1 MVESI
6 SNGECYDLIF
16 INIDMP
22 FFNGTELGK
31 QIGDLDSNAVV
42 VYITSRFQ
50 YAVERASGEVVCCLL
65 KPLEHEKIR
74 GIIKTVAEKNSPK
87 KPYHIVKVKNKT
99 IKLLYS
105 EICYIECCRKH
116 IIYHTEDRD
125 IDTVGT
131 LRETY
136 SAVKDHDFLQV
147 HQGYIVN
154 MEKIFDFD
162 DSEII
167 LDDGRRVM
175 MSVRKKKEV
184 FLAYAKYLRKN
195 K

>member
-1 MVESI
+1 MLKSQ
-6 SNGECYDLIF
+6 
-16 INIDMP
+16 
-22 FFNGTELGK
+22 GK
-31 QIGDLDSNAVV
+31 N
-42 VYITSRFQ
+42 T
-50 YAVERASGEVVCCLL
+50 
-65 KPLEHEKIR
+65 IR
-74 GIIKTVAEKNSPK
+74 RYKKCRIIIA
-87 KPYHIVKVKNKT
+87 IVKVKNKT

-125 IDTVGT
+125 VDTVGT